1 MDVETLDLYECYFK
15 NRQYKI
21 FLSELYEHHCRFCRF
36 CSPLNVEF
44 KEEEYKTEVAK
55 IILEYL
61 NHCRLVSSLCWS
73 KMKYFF
79 KSIRLSG
86 FLDSNIVGK
95 WKIEKWEEKD
105 VYILYQVSDNN
116 CIYYS

>member
-1 MDVETLDLYECYFK
+1 MDVETLDLYQLYFK
-15 NRQYKI
+15 KQKRKI
-21 FLSELYEHHCRFCRF
+21 FLSELYEHYCCF

-44 KEEEYKTEVAK
+44 KTFECKTDIAK

-61 NHCRLVSSLCWS
+61 NHCRLVSGLCWS

-79 KSIRLSG
+79 KSVRISG
-86 FLDSNIVGK
+86 FLDENINGK

-105 VYILYQVSDNN
+105 VYILYQVSNDNS